1 MKALNLLQTLKLSG
15 QLVTEMNQML
25 KRPYWSREQIE
36 SYQLQKIRNLVDEAR
51 NHSPLYRDKSLPD
64 SREIQTLADVAKLPI
79 LTKADLLDRVPSE
92 IISDRYRAQE
102 LIVSKSSGSTGKAL
116 DVYYDE
122 FSYNLFI
129 LAGLRLYLMAFPY
142 RPWHSQTYIY
152 TSAYP
157 LKSFF
162 GLYRLDFIST
172 LNPIADT
179 IEQIKRNKPDLL
191 VCYPSH
197 LRSIAEQMTEKDL
210 AELKIKA
217 INVNSEMS
225 SAKEREELAKRFNAF
240 VFDDYS
246 SEELTRIASQ
256 CRHLQYHIFDDINYI
271 EIVNEAGEPVPEG
284 EVGSIVGTNLH
295 NVGMPLIRY
304 NQGDRGAIRTQPCA
318 CGRNFRILEK
328 LEGRRNDAFVLSS
341 GETLSSGYL
350 LDLTYGVFL
359 DFPGAVAAFCLIQN
373 EPDRW
378 LLELVPGKSWNQDL
392 AVKIPAALSKYV
404 GRSQI
409 QIESMIVKEVRKT
422 ASGKANPIVSLVKR

>member
-1 MKALNLLQTLKLSG
+1 MKALNLLQTLKLSA
-15 QLVTEMNQML
+15 QLVTEMDQMM

-36 SYQLQKIRNLVDEAR
+36 AYQLKKIKILVDEAR
-51 NHSPLYRDKSLPD
+51 HHSPLYQDKSLPD
-64 SREIQTLADVAKLPI
+64 SRDIQTLADVAKLPI
-79 LTKADLLDRVPSE
+79 LTKAELLDRAPSE
-92 IISDRYRAQE
+92 IISDRYDAE
-102 LIVSKSSGSTGKAL
+102 DLIVSKSSGSTGKAL

-129 LAGLRLYLMAFPY
+129 LAGLRLYLMAFDY
-142 RPWHSQTYIY
+142 RPWHRQTYIY
-152 TSAYP
+152 TSPYP
-157 LKSFF
+157 LKSLF
-162 GLYRLDFIST
+162 GLYPLDFIST
-172 LNPIADT
+172 LNPVADT
-179 IEQIKRNKPDLL
+179 IKQIQRNKPDLL

-210 AELKIKA
+210 AKLKIKA

-271 EIVNEAGEPVPEG
+271 EIVNEAGELVPEG

-295 NVGMPLIRY
+295 NIGMPLIRY
-304 NQGDRGAIRTQPCA
+304 NQGDRGAIRTQPCV

-373 EPDRW
+373 EADRW
-378 LLELVPGKSWNQDL
+378 LLELVPGKNWHQEL
-392 AVKIPAALSKYV
+392 VTKIPSTLLRNL
-404 GRSQI
+404 GRSQVHI
-409 QIESMIVKEVRKT
+409 QAMVVQDVRKT